1 MNNLGRLPIIG
12 ASIITLGL
20 AIGGAIPLV
29 SNAQTS
35 PQSTFPDVPS
45 DYWAQPFIRGLAERN
60 IITGYPDGTYRPKQA
75 LERDEFAA
83 IIRKA
88 FDQDREKQIESGSV
102 YKDVP
107 QGYWASQAIEESVEQ
122 GFLSGDQNLFR
133 PRQEVSKLEAINAL
147 TRGLDL
153 NYQASVSPVTI
164 IPPYT
169 RRRAAANRRRKPLML
184 PIGITSLMQPLL
196 IQRANA
202 ARTPSVTTDSQPTT
216 TATAPLT
223 PASIVQQAYKDAD
236 QIPEN
241 AVPQVAAAT
250 QSNIVVNYP
259 NPNVLN
265 PNQAISRGETAALV
279 YQTMAAQG
287 KVPQIDSNNPAAKYI
302 VRVGENK

>member
-1 MNNLGRLPIIG
+1 MNSSKQLRIIG
-12 ASIITLGL
+12 ASMATLSL
-20 AIGGAIPLV
+20 AIGAAIPLV
-29 SNAQTS
+29 SNAQNA
-35 PQSTFPDVPS
+35 PQSTFPDVPA

-60 IITGYPDGTYRPKQA
+60 IITGYPDGTFRPKQA

-102 YKDVP
+102 YEDVP

-133 PRQEVSKLEAINAL
+133 PRQEVSKLEAIDAL

-153 NYQASVSPVTI
+153 TYEASVSPVTTT
-164 IPPYT
+164 PLS
-169 RRRAAANRRRKPLML
+169 RRAAARRRRPIML
-184 PIGITSLMQPLL
+184 PIGITSLMQPLM

-202 ARTPSVTTDSQPTT
+202 ARTPKTTTTDSQPTT

-223 PASIVQQAYKDAD
+223 AASIVQQAYKDAD

-259 NPNVLN
+259 NPHILN

>member
-1 MNNLGRLPIIG
+1 MNSLGQLPIIG
-12 ASIITLGL
+12 ASIATLGL
-20 AIGGAIPLV
+20 TIGAAIPLV

-35 PQSTFPDVPS
+35 PQSTFPDVAP

-107 QGYWASQAIEESVEQ
+107 QGYWASQAIEDSVEQ

-153 NYQASVSPVTI
+153 NYQASVSPVTT
-164 IPPYT
+164 IPPHM
-169 RRRAAANRRRKPLML
+169 RRRAARRRRKPLML

-202 ARTPSVTTDSQPTT
+202 ARTPRVPTDSQATT
-216 TATAPLT
+216 TATAPVT

-259 NPNVLN
+259 NPNILN
-265 PNQAISRGETAALV
+265 PTQAISRGETAALV